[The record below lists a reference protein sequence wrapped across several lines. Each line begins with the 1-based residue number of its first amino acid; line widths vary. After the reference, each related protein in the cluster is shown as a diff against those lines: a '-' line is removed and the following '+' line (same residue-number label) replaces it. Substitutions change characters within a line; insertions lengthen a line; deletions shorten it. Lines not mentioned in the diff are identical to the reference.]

1 MCVRSAVI
9 RHIHAPAPPTV
20 FFTTSIYVIA
30 FVVPSRA
37 PTSVAV
43 VVLNSTTL
51 SVSWQPLDP
60 QFHNGILQYY
70 HVQIVE
76 LVTSSVIEVNENL
89 THIVISSLHPY
100 YEYNVT
106 VAAAT
111 VVGTGPFSSPLTTTT
126 AEDSES
132 CCAILTIKPH

>member
-1 MCVRSAVI
+1 M
-9 RHIHAPAPPTV
+9 
-20 FFTTSIYVIA
+20 YL
-30 FVVPSRA
+30 VPSRA

-70 HVQIVE
+70 TLQIVE

-89 THIVISSLHPY
+89 THIVVSSLHPY
-100 YEYNVT
+100 YDYNLA
-106 VAAAT
+106 VAAVT
-111 VVGTGPFSSPLTTTT
+111 VVGTGPFSTPLTTTT

-132 CCAILTIKPH
+132 CCAVLTIKLPNLHVSLQQFHQVPQ